1 MSSNDKVILFPNPK
15 GANVAALHQRKLIIE
30 TAGNLSFKM
39 SQRSWDKMTIND
51 PELQV
56 LSEFGETISFAPE
69 VASRLIASL
78 ATNILRNRLDLHEE
92 Y

>member
-15 GANVAALHQRKLIIE
+15 GANVAALKQKKLIVE
-30 TAGNLSFKM
+30 TVGTLTFKM
-39 SQRSWDKMTIND
+39 ENKTWDITPIFQQ
-51 PELQV
+51 ELEI

-69 VASRLIASL
+69 IASRLIATL
-78 ATNILRNRLDLHEE
+78 ATTILRNRLLTDEE